1 MPICLHRGY
10 PTLFA
15 LTERD
20 NNPHTRVQI
29 AGFYGHWVFA
39 AFAAAWVGG
48 YSRLMPAATTAA
60 A

>member
-1 MPICLHRGY
+1 M
-10 PTLFA
+10 LFA
-15 LTERD
+15 QTEHD
-20 NNPHTRVQI
+20 NNPQTRVQI

-48 YSRLMPAATTAA
+48 YSRSMPAATTAA